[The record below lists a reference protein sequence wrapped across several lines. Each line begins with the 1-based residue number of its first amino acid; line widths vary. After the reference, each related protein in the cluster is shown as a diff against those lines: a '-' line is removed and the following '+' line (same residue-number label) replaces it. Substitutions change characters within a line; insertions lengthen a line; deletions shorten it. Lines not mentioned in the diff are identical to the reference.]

1 MGFEIVQPG
10 GHTLELGL
18 NTLYPDS
25 LSVFR
30 RDRQVEYVKVGGGSE
45 LRTNGSRGLEILA
58 VGKFAPDERAVL
70 QDIIE
75 DFSSDVSTVTA
86 DNRSYGAMILL
97 EGTLSEKSG
106 EVGGV
111 YRLRFGGYEI

>member
-1 MGFEIVQPG
+1 MAFEIALPV

-18 NTLYPDS
+18 NTLYPDA

-30 RDRQVEYVKVGGGSE
+30 RDSQVEYVKVGGGIE
-45 LRTNGSRGLEILA
+45 LRTNGSKGLEILA
-58 VGKFAPDERAVL
+58 VGKFAPDERTVL

-75 DFSSDVSTVTA
+75 DFSSDVSTVIA

-97 EGTLSEKSG
+97 EGTLTEKSG

>member
-1 MGFEIVQPG
+1 MAFEIALPA

-18 NTLYPDS
+18 NTLYPDT

-30 RDRQVEYVKVGGGSE
+30 RDSQVEYVKVGGGIE
-45 LRTNGSRGLEILA
+45 LRTNGSKGLEILA
-58 VGKFAPDERAVL
+58 VGKFSPDERTVF

-75 DFSSDVSTVTA
+75 DFSSDVSTVIA

-97 EGTLSEKSG
+97 EGTLTEKSG